1 LPCQDE
7 PRDKAAPE
15 YPLVLDR
22 GNGEEVLV
30 FDRDQ
35 PVRAMIAAT
44 LSDFGY
50 KPIPVAEL
58 SDAEMILA
66 AVRIA
71 IVDLDKNESTGK
83 AKIEALLA
91 QRPSLK
97 VVAMRTVNDG
107 IAERKT
113 LSDPFPVLE
122 KPFKAEQL
130 LGAVS
135 LALSQT
141 QLLEMVK
148 AVHPD

>member
-1 LPCQDE
+1 MLCQDQ
-7 PRDKAAPE
+7 PPDKAEPE
-15 YPLVLDR
+15 HRLLLDR

-30 FDRDQ
+30 VDRDQ

-66 AVRIA
+66 AVRVA
-71 IVDLDKNESTGK
+71 IVDLDKDESTGK
-83 AKIEALLA
+83 ATIEALLA
-91 QRPSLK
+91 QQPRLK
-97 VVAMRTVNDG
+97 IVATRSVNDG
-107 IAERKT
+107 AAERNT